1 MTCGNRSR
9 EKKIKGYTL
18 KGGDIDKPVY
28 LNTYGEMLND
38 MTTGTWNKK
47 PDSPDIWN
55 KKPVAS
61 NKTHDLPDDEIIV
74 PVQTM
79 FPNCQKYDPCCTE
92 SGTEKMMKRFNKMIE
107 KPIER
112 ISHKANKGNRIKI
125 IKRVKPVKKNPF
137 PDEDVL
143 GEGV

>member
-1 MTCGNRSR
+1 M
-9 EKKIKGYTL
+9 
-18 KGGDIDKPVY
+18 KP
-28 LNTYGEMLND
+28 ND
-38 MTTGTWNKK
+38 
-47 PDSPDIWN
+47 PDIWN

-92 SGTEKMMKRFNKMIE
+92 SGTEEMVKKFDKMTE
-107 KPIER
+107 KP
-112 ISHKANKGNRIKI
+112 SQRIKI

-137 PDEDVL
+137 PDEAV
-143 GEGV
+143 EKW